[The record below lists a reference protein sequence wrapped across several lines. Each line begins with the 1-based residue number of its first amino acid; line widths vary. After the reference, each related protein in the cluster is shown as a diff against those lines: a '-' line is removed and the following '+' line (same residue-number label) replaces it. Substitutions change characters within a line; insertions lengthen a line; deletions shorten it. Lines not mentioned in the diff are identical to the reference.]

1 MALTKKERDTR
12 VVPALRART
21 QLGQILKRVRE
32 TNKQFVIVKRGDP
45 QAVIMSM
52 EKYMTLF
59 GEPPAFLKRVHRAAR
74 EAGLDRLSMRDI
86 DRIIKKSRKE
96 RRQNNK

>member
-12 VVPALRART
+12 IVPALRART

-32 TNKQFVIVKRGDP
+32 TNKQFIVVKRGDP

-59 GEPPAFLKRVHRAAR
+59 GETPAFLKRIHRTAK
-74 EAGLDRLSMRDI
+74 ENGLDRLSMRDI
-86 DRIIKKSRKE
+86 DRVIKKARKE
-96 RRQNNK
+96 RRQNKK